1 MRKNISCIAFFTKYN
16 NPDSKHVSLLLQ
28 EKFKEKGI
36 KVIDYIMQRDFF
48 NEPNNLEEIDIA
60 IAIGGDGTTLR
71 TFRLLNPEVPVLSIN
86 AGGTR
91 GILSEVS
98 KNNAVSI
105 VPFILNGDY
114 FLDNRIRLL
123 VKINE
128 QSSYFALNDFVFI
141 RSDLTKT
148 PTFCLSLGE
157 EDSIFQKM
165 DGLIIST
172 PTGSTG
178 HSMSN
183 GGPILQENLECF
195 IVTPIASV
203 NRMPPFIIPV
213 MDDLKLYVN
222 YDINLVVDGQQIFKV
237 IKDQQISVS
246 RYKHDAIFLRFN
258 KKKLRQMKKLGY

>member
-1 MRKNISCIAFFTKYN
+1 LRKDIHGIVFFTKYN
-16 NPDSKHVSLLLQ
+16 NPDSKKVSLLLQ
-28 EKFKEKGI
+28 EKFQEKGI
-36 KVIDYIMQRDFF
+36 KVIDYLLHRDFL
-48 NEPNNLEEIDIA
+48 NESDNLKEIDLA

-71 TFRLLNPEVPVLSIN
+71 TFRLLTPGIPVLSIN

-98 KNNAVSI
+98 KNNAISI
-105 VPFILNGDY
+105 IPYLLNGDY

-123 VKINE
+123 VKINN
-128 QSSYFALNDFVFI
+128 QSSHFALNDFVFI

-148 PTFCLSLGE
+148 PTFCLSLGD
-157 EDSIFQKM
+157 DSIFQKM

-183 GGPILQENLECF
+183 GGSILHENLECF

-222 YDINLVVDGQQIFKV
+222 YDIDLVVDGQQIYE
-237 IKDQQISVS
+237 ILKDQQISVS

-258 KKKLRQMKKLGY
+258 KKKLRQMTKLGY

>member
-1 MRKNISCIAFFTKYN
+1 LRKDISCIAFFTKYN
-16 NPDSKHVSLLLQ
+16 NPDSKEVSLLLK
-28 EKFKEKGI
+28 EKFQEKGI
-36 KVIDYIMQRDFF
+36 KVIDYLLHKDFF
-48 NEPNNLEEIDIA
+48 NEPNNLKEIDIA

-71 TFRLLNPEVPVLSIN
+71 TFRLLTPSIPVLSIN

-98 KNNAVSI
+98 KNNAGSI
-105 VPFILNGDY
+105 VPFLLNGEY

-123 VKINE
+123 VKINN
-128 QSSYFALNDFVFI
+128 QSCHFALNDFVFI

-148 PTFCLSLGE
+148 PSFCFSLG

-183 GGPILQENLECF
+183 GGPILHENLECF
-195 IVTPIASV
+195 IVTPLASV

-222 YDINLVVDGQQIFKV
+222 YDINLVVDGQQIYEIF
-237 IKDQQISVS
+237 KDQQISVS
-246 RYKHDAIFLRFN
+246 KYEYDAIFLRFS
-258 KKKLRQMKKLGY
+258 KKKLRQMTKLGY